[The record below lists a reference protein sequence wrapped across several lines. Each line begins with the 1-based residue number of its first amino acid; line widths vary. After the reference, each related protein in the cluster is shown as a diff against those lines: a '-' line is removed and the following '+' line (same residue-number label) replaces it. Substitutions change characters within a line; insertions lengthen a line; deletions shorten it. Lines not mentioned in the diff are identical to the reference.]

1 VTAGLPDG
9 AMIEVATIGAEGMLG
24 VEAFFGEDA
33 SAPGHTIVEV
43 PGGVVSRQVVEIG
56 RAFPEFTTAWTL
68 TRPWTER
75 APSTASWKT
84 TERFS
89 TSAHTDSRYA
99 IDARISCAVGGN
111 AGAESCFIDSTLK

>member
-1 VTAGLPDG
+1 MSVPHGKRL
-9 AMIEVATIGAEGMLG
+9 
-24 VEAFFGEDA
+24 EALERCFRRRE
-33 SAPGHTIVEV
+33 
-43 PGGVVSRQVVEIG
+43 VVSRQVVEWSSIS
-56 RAFPEFTTAWTL
+56 PEFTTAWTL

-89 TSAHTDSRYA
+89 TSAHTDSLHA
-99 IDARISCAVGGN
+99 IDARISWAVGGN

>member
-1 VTAGLPDG
+1 MKSVIA
-9 AMIEVATIGAEGMLG
+9 IEML
-24 VEAFFGEDA
+24 
-33 SAPGHTIVEV
+33 
-43 PGGVVSRQVVEIG
+43 VVSRQVVEIG

-89 TSAHTDSRYA
+89 TSAHTASLYA

-111 AGAESCFIDSTLK
+111 AGAASCFIDSTLK